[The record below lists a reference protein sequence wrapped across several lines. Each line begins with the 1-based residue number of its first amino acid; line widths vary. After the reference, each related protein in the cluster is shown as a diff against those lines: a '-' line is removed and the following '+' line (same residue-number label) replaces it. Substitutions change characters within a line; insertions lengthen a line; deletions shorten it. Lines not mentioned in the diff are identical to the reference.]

1 MKIQHLLNEVQ
12 DVSNMGSQSIS
23 YGDLS
28 DIQKSV
34 LAKLFSGAIS
44 YDTVSANTKKTIDE
58 LESLGLV
65 YLGDVTEA
73 GEKMVDIYNE
83 LNGLS
88 PEIAALSSATSA
100 SNKKLKNEP
109 QNFNDGG
116 DGDDELRF

>member
-1 MKIQHLLNEVQ
+1 MKIQHLVNESQNVAG
-12 DVSNMGSQSIS
+12 VGSETIS

-34 LAKLFSGAIS
+34 LAKLYSGAIS
-44 YDTVSANTKKTIDE
+44 YDTVSANTKRTIDE

-65 YLGDVTEA
+65 YLGDVTDS

-83 LNGLS
+83 LNGLA

-109 QNFNDGG
+109 QSFNDDG
-116 DGDDELRF
+116 GDDELRF